1 MKNLKQKNMGCAH
14 IPYVSP
20 KTGIVQI
27 NALGVILTSGE
38 PVSSTQQYEVEED
51 NNPWN
56 SWE

>member
-20 KTGIVQI
+20 KMRIIQI
-27 NALGVILTSGE
+27 NALGIIFTSGE

-51 NNPWN
+51 NNPW
-56 SWE
+56 E

>member
-20 KTGIVQI
+20 KMKIVQI
-27 NALGVILTSGE
+27 NALGVICTSGE

-51 NNPWN
+51 NNPW
-56 SWE
+56 E